1 MTNRHF
7 TVLCVLKRN
16 ESWSRINTYALFN
29 SARVL
34 GVTIRG
40 DFKWN
45 DHIST
50 ITIKAAK
57 RLYLLRQPLKRV
69 GVSSS
74 DLVMFYCSVIR
85 SVLEYSCQ
93 LFHSSLPNC
102 LSDELERIQ
111 RRAMLIIFP
120 DLKYSS
126 ALEKSCINTLY
137 ERRVKL
143 SYDLFKDI
151 INIKDHKPVSL
162 LPPKATNTRQLRKPK
177 MFSVPVC
184 KTDRLRNS
192 FIVTHN
198 SSL

>member
-1 MTNRHF
+1 MST
-7 TVLCVLKRN
+7 LCLCLYLCRLGLHMMQAFLCLCHCIIALKR
-16 ESWSRINTYALFN
+16 A
-29 SARVL
+29 
-34 GVTIRG
+34 
-40 DFKWN
+40 
-45 DHIST
+45 
-50 ITIKAAK
+50 
-57 RLYLLRQPLKRV
+57 

-93 LFHSSLPNC
+93 LFHSRLPNY

-111 RRAMLIIFP
+111 RRTMHIIFP

-126 ALEKSCINTLY
+126 VLEKSCINTLY
-137 ERRVKL
+137 ESRVKL

-151 INIKDHKPVSL
+151 INIKDHKLVSL
-162 LPPKATNTRQLRKPK
+162 QELRKPK

-184 KTDRLRNS
+184 KTDRFRNS
-192 FIVTHN
+192 FIVTHS